1 MEAVVITV
9 LLSVHTLMGLM
20 QQRRSMMA
28 MDLLKQRLSVLARVK
43 RGGRS
48 QQIEASQLVPGD
60 AIHLRV
66 GDIVPADFQLLDVQ
80 LLVDESVLTGESL
93 PAEKLTGATALSGGP
108 TVRTLRRAAA
118 DKDQGKRRLD
128 ARQHRGA
135 RGT

>member
-43 RGGRS
+43 RGGRW

-66 GDIVPADFQLLDVQ
+66 TEAWRAGECLVHAHRFQY
-80 LLVDESVLTGESL
+80 
-93 PAEKLTGATALSGGP
+93 
-108 TVRTLRRAAA
+108 
-118 DKDQGKRRLD
+118 
-128 ARQHRGA
+128 H
-135 RGT
+135 